1 MNKAP
6 ALRVSEDGRLSFYL
20 QVWRIAKSNARRDAS
35 RGHMPDAECY
45 IAARRYG
52 TPYHAALSGM
62 ARYAVGHI
70 IGIACHITSLYR
82 LERHAIW
89 QGDARYG
96 FTHNATNAGDA
107 CHIAVLYFKYSAPYH
122 MHMPGTACCIAVTNA
137 RLSAPDRRRR
147 LRICRLSVRA
157 SPSVHAHAA
166 SGCLC
171 RSRRQSRTRRR
182 R

>member
-20 QVWRIAKSNARRDAS
+20 QVWRIAEPNARRDAL
-35 RGHMPDAECY
+35 RCHMSDTECY
-45 IAARRYG
+45 IAVRRQG
-52 TPYHAALSGM
+52 TQYHAALPGM
-62 ARYAVGHI
+62 AGYVACHI
-70 IGIACHITSLYR
+70 VGIACHITSLYR

-122 MHMPGTACCIAVTNA
+122 MHMPGTACCIAVTNTL
-137 RLSAPDRRRR
+137 LSAPDRRRR
-147 LRICRLSVRA
+147 LRICRSSVRA